1 MNRTG
6 RLYALVEQLKMV
18 SETGTTAATLA
29 ETFEV
34 SQRTIKLDILALQEA
49 GLPIWAQ
56 PGPGGGYRFLARRT
70 PALPITFTPGEAAA
84 VAVALNTQAN
94 LPFATEGA
102 VALAKI
108 LTALEHAD
116 GNESVGALLNR
127 VWTTTS
133 PRRVR
138 AAQVLDTGI
147 QMRKVVSITYVDA
160 TGNETSRL
168 VDPLQFAHTGGH
180 WYLLGYCRLREGG
193 RWFRLDRVKSARL
206 TRRPAVDY
214 DVASVVGLPPND
226 AHPITDNI

>member
-34 SQRTIKLDILALQEA
+34 SQRTIKRDILALQEA

-70 PALPITFTPGEAAA
+70 PALPITFTPGGAAA

-147 QMRKVVSITYVDA
+147 QMRKVVSITYVDMGA
-160 TGNETSRL
+160 Q
-168 VDPLQFAHTGGH
+168 QFGAGPDD
-180 WYLLGYCRLREGG
+180 LR
-193 RWFRLDRVKSARL
+193 RSQAFRDQA
-206 TRRPAVDY
+206 A
-214 DVASVVGLPPND
+214 DVADSHAEVD
-226 AHPITDNI
+226 ARSTDEVLRCCR